1 VVGLDDPNYQVRCGA
16 ATVLRTMW
24 RYYTKDLDKRERM
37 QLPVSRKEK
46 ADVEKVKAAISAQVP
61 KLTELLDDPQPLI
74 LYQVANLLG
83 DLGGAAQ
90 PAALK
95 MLEMSV
101 TSPGWVGGPSMRFLD
116 KYIGFKQADP
126 EKVLPLLIK
135 MVRHP
140 KPRARGHAVR
150 SITTFGDRAKVAIP
164 DLIWCIENR
173 AMRDGMFAD
182 GSRCQALQML
192 ANWKIKEGI
201 PLCVM
206 VAQEN
211 RWGFGHR
218 MPAALKAL
226 GTYGTMAKHTAPDVK
241 KLIETWAAQK
251 HKHGDHKAHV
261 KLAEQTIKAIT
272 EEPKRK

>member
-1 VVGLDDPNYQVRCGA
+1 M
-16 ATVLRTMW
+16 VLRTMW